1 MSVSF
6 AQCVLLACKPHSV
19 DLSRTSVYF
28 GVLCEPFV
36 CVIFLACKF
45 SLISV
50 SCGSHLWLCVCERAP
65 PICIYVFVFS
75 FFCVSVCGPHSVSV
89 CGCGL
94 FRSGP
99 LCVLKIFPMGQ
110 GASSVSCASARDL
123 DDEEED
129 DDVHEELMMQAQ
141 EQPQKVYTDED
152 YTAWLPDECLASVFQ
167 KMGAMDRN
175 QSSLVCK
182 RWHRV
187 EAQGRQRL
195 SLLAQA
201 EIISYLPAIFTR
213 FDHITKL
220 ALRGDRKAASMSDK
234 ALFLVG
240 RHCTHLR
247 KLKIKGCRQL
257 TDEGIDLFARVSS
270 STLRKLSCGTCS
282 FGARGVNAIV
292 NHCTLL
298 EDLTVKRLRGLV
310 EGPSEFI
317 GPGCGTIRRL
327 CLKELFNAQ
336 LFGPLIAG
344 SKNLHTLMISRNSG
358 NWDSLLS
365 IITEHVPGLVELH
378 MERLHLSD
386 RGLQAVSRCTLLEV
400 LYVVK
405 TPECTNFGLSAI
417 ADGCK
422 RLRKLHV
429 DGWKS
434 NRIGDDGLIALA
446 TKCRDL
452 QEVVLIGINATAAS
466 LGLMASNCSNLER
479 LALCNSETVGD
490 LELSCIAAKCQSLK
504 RLCVK
509 GCAISDQG
517 MRGLA
522 SGCPRLIKVKVKK
535 CRGVTWESAF
545 WLQAHRPRLVVSLDC
560 EAPDREITEVP
571 RVTEVVEVIPA
582 VAPLS
587 PRPRSALAKVKLA
600 LVASGSFVACSL
612 LRWSS
617 SRGK

>member
-1 MSVSF
+1 
-6 AQCVLLACKPHSV
+6 
-19 DLSRTSVYF
+19 
-28 GVLCEPFV
+28 
-36 CVIFLACKF
+36 
-45 SLISV
+45 
-50 SCGSHLWLCVCERAP
+50 
-65 PICIYVFVFS
+65 
-75 FFCVSVCGPHSVSV
+75 
-89 CGCGL
+89 
-94 FRSGP
+94 
-99 LCVLKIFPMGQ
+99 MGQ

-123 DDEEED
+123 EGEEEEED
-129 DDVHEELMMQAQ
+129 AQEEAMMQVQMQLQRYYA
-141 EQPQKVYTDED
+141 EED
-152 YTAWLPDECLASVFQ
+152 FTGYLPDECLASVFQ
-167 KMGAMDRN
+167 KMGTMDRN

-195 SLLAQA
+195 SLQAHA
-201 EIISYLPAIFTR
+201 EIISYLPSIFMR

-220 ALRGDRKAASMSDK
+220 ALRGERKATSISDK

-257 TDEGIDLFARVSS
+257 TDDGIDLFARVVS

-292 NHCTLL
+292 HHCTYL

-310 EGPSEFI
+310 EGPAEFI

-344 SKNLHTLMISRNSG
+344 SKNLHSLMICRNSG

-365 IITEHVPGLVELH
+365 IISEQVTSLVELH

-386 RGLQAVSRCTLLEV
+386 RGLQAVSRWQKLEV

-405 TPECTNFGLSAI
+405 TPECTNLGLSAI
-417 ADGCK
+417 AEGCK

-446 TKCRDL
+446 SKCREL

-490 LELSCIAAKCQSLK
+490 IELSCITSKCHSLK
-504 RLCVK
+504 RLCLK

-522 SGCPRLIKVKVKK
+522 GGCPRLIKVKIKK
-535 CRGVTWESAF
+535 CRSVTWESAY
-545 WLQAHRPRLVVSLDC
+545 WLQVHRPRLVVSLDC
-560 EAPDREITEVP
+560 EAPVAQITEAPRAVEEVAEAVP
-571 RVTEVVEVIPA
+571 DV
-582 VAPLS
+582 VAPL
-587 PRPRSALAKVKLA
+587 PRPRSPLAKVKLA
-600 LVASGSFVACSL
+600 LVASSSFVACSL

>member
-1 MSVSF
+1 
-6 AQCVLLACKPHSV
+6 
-19 DLSRTSVYF
+19 
-28 GVLCEPFV
+28 
-36 CVIFLACKF
+36 
-45 SLISV
+45 
-50 SCGSHLWLCVCERAP
+50 
-65 PICIYVFVFS
+65 
-75 FFCVSVCGPHSVSV
+75 
-89 CGCGL
+89 
-94 FRSGP
+94 
-99 LCVLKIFPMGQ
+99 MGQ
-110 GASSVSCASARDL
+110 GASSVSCASVRDL
-123 DDEEED
+123 EDEEEEF
-129 DDVHEELMMQAQ
+129 DVNEEVMKQAQ
-141 EQPQKVYTDED
+141 VQPPRHSADED
-152 YTAWLPDECLASVFQ
+152 YTSWLPDECLASVFQ

-175 QSSLVCK
+175 QSSLVCR

-195 SLLAQA
+195 SLLAHA
-201 EIISYLPAIFTR
+201 DIISYLPLIFAR
-213 FDHITKL
+213 FSNITKL
-220 ALRGDRKAASMSDK
+220 ALRGDRKTTSISDK

-240 RHCTHLR
+240 RHCTLLR

-257 TDEGIDLFARVSS
+257 TDDGIDLFARVSS

-310 EGPSEFI
+310 EGPAEFI

-344 SKNLHTLMISRNSG
+344 SKSLHTLMICRNSG

-365 IITEHVPGLVELH
+365 IITEHVPSLVELH
-378 MERLHLSD
+378 MERLKLTD
-386 RGLQAVSRCTLLEV
+386 KGLQAVSRCTQLEV

-405 TPECTNFGLSAI
+405 TPECTNLGLSAI

-422 RLRKLHV
+422 RLRKLHI

-446 TKCRDL
+446 MKCRDL

-466 LGLMASNCSNLER
+466 LGLMASNCLNLER
-479 LALCNSETVGD
+479 LALCNSESVGD
-490 LELSCIAAKCQSLK
+490 LELSCITTKCHALK

-509 GCAISDQG
+509 GCAISDEG
-517 MRGLA
+517 MRGLV

-535 CRGVTWESAF
+535 CRGVTRESAY
-545 WLQAHRPRLVVSLDC
+545 WLQVHRPCLVVSLDC
-560 EAPDREITEVP
+560 EAHCEAPDTEISEASRVAEE
-571 RVTEVVEVIPA
+571 VTEVVP
-582 VAPLS
+582 VAAPPS
-587 PRPRSALAKVKLA
+587 PCSKSPFAKVKLA

-612 LRWSS
+612 LKWSS
-617 SRGK
+617 SRGN

>member
-1 MSVSF
+1 
-6 AQCVLLACKPHSV
+6 
-19 DLSRTSVYF
+19 
-28 GVLCEPFV
+28 
-36 CVIFLACKF
+36 
-45 SLISV
+45 
-50 SCGSHLWLCVCERAP
+50 
-65 PICIYVFVFS
+65 
-75 FFCVSVCGPHSVSV
+75 
-89 CGCGL
+89 
-94 FRSGP
+94 
-99 LCVLKIFPMGQ
+99 MGQ
-110 GASSVSCASARDL
+110 GASSVSCASAHDL
-123 DDEEED
+123 EGEEEEED
-129 DDVHEELMMQAQ
+129 AQEEAMMQVQMQLQRYHA
-141 EQPQKVYTDED
+141 DED
-152 YTAWLPDECLASVFQ
+152 FTGYLPDECLASVFQ
-167 KMGAMDRN
+167 KMGTTDRN

-195 SLLAQA
+195 SLQAHA
-201 EIISYLPAIFTR
+201 EIISYLPSIFMR

-220 ALRGDRKAASMSDK
+220 ALRGDRKATSISDK

-257 TDEGIDLFARVSS
+257 TDDGIDLFARVVS

-292 NHCTLL
+292 HHCTYL

-310 EGPSEFI
+310 EGPAEFI

-344 SKNLHTLMISRNSG
+344 SKNLHSLMICRNSG

-365 IITEHVPGLVELH
+365 IISEQVTSLVELH

-386 RGLQAVSRCTLLEV
+386 RGLQAVSRWQKLEV

-405 TPECTNFGLSAI
+405 TPECTNLGLSAI
-417 ADGCK
+417 AEGCK

-446 TKCRDL
+446 SKCREL

-490 LELSCIAAKCQSLK
+490 IELSCITSKCHSLK
-504 RLCVK
+504 RLCLK

-522 SGCPRLIKVKVKK
+522 GGCPRLIKVKIKK
-535 CRGVTWESAF
+535 CRGVTWESAY
-545 WLQAHRPRLVVSLDC
+545 WLQVHRPRLVVSLDC
-560 EAPDREITEVP
+560 EAPVAQ
-571 RVTEVVEVIPA
+571 VTEAPRAIEEVAEAVPDV
-582 VAPLS
+582 VAPL
-587 PRPRSALAKVKLA
+587 PRPRSPLAKVKLA
-600 LVASGSFVACSL
+600 LVASSSFVACSL
-612 LRWSS
+612 LRWPS